1 MRLIEPYV
9 LHISPDGN
17 TLLFGIQN
25 QGEKSRL
32 LTIPAEGGKEKEM
45 CTAQE
50 TNDFVT
56 ALWSPDGKYIYFYER
71 PEETNLWRVPAEGG
85 KPQKVWSSENRVE
98 IFDIHPDGD
107 QIAFSTRERT
117 TEARVIENLVQVL
130 EKLDN
135 MSK

>member
-1 MRLIEPYV
+1 
-9 LHISPDGN
+9 
-17 TLLFGIQN
+17 
-25 QGEKSRL
+25 
-32 LTIPAEGGKEKEM
+32 M

-71 PEETNLWRVPAEGG
+71 PEGTNLWRIPAEGG

-107 QIAFSTRERT
+107 HIAFSIHERT
-117 TEARVIENLVQVL
+117 TEVRVIENLVQEL
-130 EKLDN
+130 EKIDN